1 MIAMLRIVAT
11 VLILLL
17 GACSAVHRPQIEDAP
32 LPLIPLP
39 AAIERAPGHFFLRRG
54 MPVIVRSENAQALG
68 AAQYFQQLENS
79 LHLDLR
85 PNGAEADDAIVFD
98 LDTHLPAPGDE
109 RGEGYELSVSPQR
122 IRIAARTPQGLF
134 YGGIT
139 LSQLIGPGDST
150 GSAAV
155 PAVTIS
161 DHPRFGWRGVLLDSA
176 RHFQSPEFVKKF
188 IDQIAQHK
196 LNVLHW
202 HLTDDQGWRVQIRQ
216 YPKLTDIGAW
226 RTPPGGGPL
235 YGGFYTQDEIR
246 DIVRYAAQRC
256 VTIIPEI
263 EMPGH
268 AQAAVAAYPQF
279 GVTGNDP
286 VVSHDWGVNTYL
298 FNVDE
303 PTFGFLQN
311 VLDEVMELFPS
322 RYIHIG
328 GDEAAKDQWQAS
340 ARVQA
345 RLHELGLKDEAALQG
360 WFTARIGKY
369 LAAHGR
375 KLIGWDEILEGGV
388 PPDATVMSWRGTQG
402 AVDSARQGHDVVMAP
417 SPLMYFDHLQYSGH
431 QEPPGRPDVVSLQD
445 VYRFEPVPKDL
456 DATQAAHVLGGE
468 ATLWSEYLTDA
479 QRVEHAA
486 FPRLAALAEV
496 LWSPQRS
503 LDWNS
508 FQARLPAQLA
518 RYARADVAY
527 ARAPAP
533 VRDINTLQLN
543 SDELKSCANGLALR
557 IQGDSDGRQ
566 QGPIYRVDLMNPCWI
581 FPQVDLGKLAH
592 IRIEA
597 GHIPWYF
604 ALWHD
609 QAKVVTREST
619 SGADEL
625 QLRIDDCS
633 GPVFTAVPLRVEHA
647 QQETLDVPVD
657 ATGVHDVCFAFATR
671 THDPFWLVDFA
682 QLVPK

>member
-1 MIAMLRIVAT
+1 MMLRVLLFLCAMSVA
-11 VLILLL
+11 
-17 GACSAVHRPQIEDAP
+17 GCAVQPAP
-32 LPLIPLP
+32 AAGNALLPLIPLP
-39 AAIERAPGHFFLRRG
+39 AAVERTPGHFVLRRG
-54 MPVIVRSENAQALG
+54 MPLIVRSDDAQALG
-68 AAQYFQQLENS
+68 AARYFEQLES
-79 LHLDLR
+79 DLHLVLR
-85 PNGAEADDAIVFD
+85 PNSAASDDAIVFEID
-98 LDTHLPAPGDE
+98 PNLFVPGDE
-109 RGEGYELSVSPQR
+109 GGEGYELSVSPQR
-122 IRIAARTPQGLF
+122 IRIVARTAQGLF

-139 LSQLIGPGDST
+139 LSQLIDARDGT
-150 GSAAV
+150 GTAAV
-155 PAVTIS
+155 PVVAIS

-202 HLTDDQGWRVQIRQ
+202 HLTDDQGWRVQIRK
-216 YPKLTDIGAW
+216 YPRLTEIGGW
-226 RTPPGGGPL
+226 RVPPGGGPA

-246 DIVRYAAQRC
+246 DIVRYAAERH
-256 VTIIPEI
+256 VTIVPEI

-268 AQAAVAAYPQF
+268 AQAAIAAYPQF
-279 GVTGNDP
+279 GVTGKNTA
-286 VVSHDWGVNTYL
+286 VSHDWGVNTYL
-298 FNVDE
+298 FNIDE
-303 PTFGFLQN
+303 STFGFLQD

-345 RLHELGLKDEAALQG
+345 RLHALGLKDEAALQG

-402 AVDSARQGHDVVMAP
+402 AVDSARQRHDVIMAP
-417 SPLMYFDHLQYSGH
+417 SPVMYFDHLQYSGH
-431 QEPPGRPDVVSLQD
+431 QEPPGRPDVISLQD

-456 DATQAAHVLGGE
+456 DAAQAAHVLGAE

-479 QRVEHAA
+479 RRVEHAA

-496 LWSPQRS
+496 LWSPQGS

-518 RYARADVAY
+518 RYAHADVAY
-527 ARAPAP
+527 AQAPAP
-533 VRDINTLQLN
+533 ARDTNALQQN
-543 SDELKSCANGLALR
+543 SDELKSCANGLPLR
-557 IQGDSDGRQ
+557 IEGDNDGRR

-581 FPQVDLGKLAH
+581 FPRVDLG
-592 IRIEA
+592 RIARVRVQA

-604 ALWHD
+604 SLWHD
-609 QAKVVTREST
+609 EAKVVTRVST

-625 QLRIDDCS
+625 QLRIDDCN
-633 GPVFTAVPLRVEHA
+633 GPVFRAVPLRVEHA
-647 QQETLDVPVD
+647 EQETLDVPVD
-657 ATGVHDVCFAFATR
+657 ASGAHDICLAFATH
-671 THDPFWLVDFA
+671 THDPLWLVDFV